1 MSVSTSESGLESLA
15 MPETI
20 SAEVVAGCL
29 RLRLMRARK
38 KNALTGEM
46 YLALSEALLA
56 ASADETIRVVVI
68 SGEGADFCAGNDI
81 MDFAQKA
88 MSGGGADSAE
98 TSPALVFLKTLC
110 YFDKPLVAAVEG
122 LAVGIGTTLLLHC
135 DLVVAGESARFS
147 VPFLKLGLTP
157 EGGSSRLLSP
167 LMGHR
172 KAFEWLAF
180 GEAKDAAW
188 AQTCGLINKVTADG
202 EALPV
207 AMDCAER
214 LAHLSPSALKHTKGL
229 MRDPESLWSVI
240 RQEAHIFYE
249 QLRSPEA
256 VAAFQAF
263 MNR

>member
-1 MSVSTSESGLESLA
+1 MSAPTDLESA
-15 MPETI
+15 VMPETI

-46 YLALSEALLA
+46 YLALSEALLT

-81 MDFAQKA
+81 VDFAQKA
-88 MSGGGADSAE
+88 MSGGQDAAE
-98 TSPALVFLKTLC
+98 NSPALVFLKTLC

-122 LAVGIGTTLLLHC
+122 LAVGIGTTMLLHC
-135 DLVVAGESARFS
+135 DLVVAGASARFS

-157 EGGSSRLLSP
+157 EGGSSRLLPP

-180 GEAKDAAW
+180 GEAKDATW
-188 AQTCGLINKVTADG
+188 AQTCGLINQVVADG
-202 EALPV
+202 EALTV
-207 AMDCAER
+207 AMDFAER
-214 LAHLSPSALKHTKGL
+214 LAHLSPSALKHTKSL

-240 RQEAHIFYE
+240 RQEAHIFYQ

-256 VAAFQAF
+256 AAAFQAF
-263 MNR
+263 MSPKS